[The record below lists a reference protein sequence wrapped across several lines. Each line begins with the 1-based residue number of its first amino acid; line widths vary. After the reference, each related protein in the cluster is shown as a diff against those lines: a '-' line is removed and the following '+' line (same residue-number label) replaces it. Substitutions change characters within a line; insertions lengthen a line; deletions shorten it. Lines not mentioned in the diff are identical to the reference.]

1 MAAAHESDSRW
12 TGPGLSAVAVAGCL
26 SGVSPLQR
34 IGLKLEHWKLVRQRT
49 VRVPTW
55 QGALL
60 LLLLAAVAAT
70 GMIRGIYPFLAVT
83 DRLAADVLVIEGWAP
98 EFALQAG
105 VEEFR
110 RGGYRQFYATG
121 GPLEK
126 GDPNYELGSFA
137 ELGRGILVRLGAPAD
152 RLRAVPAPKIRR
164 ERTFASAVAL
174 RETLRRQGPLP
185 GAINVMTIDTHARR
199 TRLAYENAFGGST
212 KIGIIAIT
220 DERFEV
226 ARWWRSSAGFRKV
239 VEESVGYLYARFF
252 SRYAD
257 DMVDFRT

>member
-1 MAAAHESDSRW
+1 M
-12 TGPGLSAVAVAGCL
+12 
-26 SGVSPLQR
+26 SPLHR
-34 IGLKLEHWKLVRQRT
+34 LGLKLEDWKLVRQRT

-55 QGALL
+55 RAALL
-60 LLLLAAVAAT
+60 LLLLAVVVAT
-70 GMIRGIYPFLAVT
+70 GAVRGIYPFLAIT
-83 DRLAADVLVIEGWAP
+83 DRLATDVLVIEGWAP

-126 GDPNYELGSFA
+126 GDPNFELGSFA

-152 RLRAVPAPKIRR
+152 RLQAVPAPKIRR

-174 RETLRRQGPLP
+174 REALRRQGPLP
-185 GAINVMTIDTHARR
+185 HALNVMTTDTHARR
-199 TRLAYENAFGGST
+199 TRLAFEKAFGEST
-212 KIGIIAIT
+212 RIGIIAIP
-220 DERFEV
+220 DERFEG
-226 ARWWRSSAGFRKV
+226 ARWWRTSAGFRKV
-239 VEESVGYLYARFF
+239 VEETVGYFYARFF
-252 SRYAD
+252 ARYAD